1 MNFIRPLLIV
11 SILFVVSSF
20 SETVVEKYGQL
31 EVDGPHIVNEEGEPV
46 MLAGNSLFW
55 SQWGGEF
62 WNEGVVR
69 YLKYEWKATI
79 IRASMAIEEEGYI
92 YYPEEK
98 DKVTSIIDICI
109 REGLYVVVDWHTHFA
124 TDYEDEAITFFTEIA
139 EKYGHHP
146 NIIYEIYNEPGV
158 ISWSDEIKPYSEKVI
173 KAIRKHD
180 PDNIIILG
188 NPVWDQRVNE
198 AWDDP
203 VDDKNSVYSL
213 HFYVGSHSGE
223 LRYLT
228 QSAIDRG
235 APVIVSEWG
244 VWGED
249 WEFDEW
255 VEFMRKNKLSWLNW
269 AVTDKVEPTSILK
282 PGAPHDG
289 DWNEEHFTPVGLRM
303 KGIMREWWETTGLPD
318 APPEQIYSSSETKQ
332 YVVNQS
338 IYESSDA
345 LSSSDMSSSESSEES
360 SSLEESSSEER
371 NPPASTGGD
380 WSSSEVSSSDESH
393 DSDEVSPISDT
404 HHRLGRSKIVYRIQD
419 MDAIQVHQ
427 LKSGFAEVSLYNMS
441 GQIVTSVFKGNLA
454 AGFHSMSLKGSIPD
468 GLYILMIK

>member
-1 MNFIRPLLIV
+1 M
-11 SILFVVSSF
+11 STLFVVSSF

-79 IRASMAIEEEGYI
+79 IRASMAVEEEGYI

-98 DKVTSIIDICI
+98 NKITSIIDICI

-124 TDYEDEAITFFTEIA
+124 TDYEEEAITFFTEIA
-139 EKYGHHP
+139 EKYGHYP
-146 NIIYEIYNEPGV
+146 NIMYEIYNEPGV
-158 ISWSDEIKPYSEKVI
+158 ISWSDEIKPYSEKII

-203 VDDKNSVYSL
+203 VDDKNAVYSL
-213 HFYVGSHSGE
+213 HFYVGSHGGE

-228 QSAIDRG
+228 QSAIDKG

-244 VWGED
+244 IWGED
-249 WEFDEW
+249 WEFNDW

-269 AVTDKVEPTSILK
+269 AVTDKVEPSSILK

-289 DWNEEHFTPVGLRM
+289 NWDDRNFTPVGLKI
-303 KGIMREWWETTGLPD
+303 KGVMREWWETTGLPD
-318 APPEQIYSSSETKQ
+318 APPEKNISSSEAMTYDVDQ
-332 YVVNQS
+332 MVN
-338 IYESSDA
+338 E
-345 LSSSDMSSSESSEES
+345 SSSESLFSES
-360 SSLEESSSEER
+360 SSSENSIESSSVDESSSEEY
-371 NPPASTGGD
+371 NPPASTGD
-380 WSSSEVSSSDESH
+380 SWSSEEMSSSVEGDEPDEVSSITPNDH
-393 DSDEVSPISDT
+393 QI
-404 HHRLGRSKIVYRIQD
+404 GRSRMVYRIQN
-419 MDAIQVHQ
+419 MDVLHISH
-427 LKSGFAEVSLYNMS
+427 LKNGYAEVTLYNLS
-441 GQIVTSVFKGNLA
+441 GQLVASLFKGDLSE
-454 AGFHSMSLKGSIPD
+454 GDHSMSLKAPIPD
-468 GLYILMIK
+468 GLYILTIK